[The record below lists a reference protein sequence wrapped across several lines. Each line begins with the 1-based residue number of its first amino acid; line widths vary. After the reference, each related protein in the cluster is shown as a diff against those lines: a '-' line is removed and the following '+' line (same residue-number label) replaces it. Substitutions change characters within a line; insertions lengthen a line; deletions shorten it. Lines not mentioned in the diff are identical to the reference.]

1 MDTGRFDT
9 RLTGFG
15 ASGGRFCGASGEGVR
30 TGKFVGKWHSSI
42 FKRPHAHGRPADG
55 HTLACLL
62 SWWHV
67 RVSFSMA
74 SARMWQGGW
83 GQFGGE
89 RISPCVSQRLA
100 ARRHP
105 SSLPFLVASGCL
117 TVGFPVPSDV
127 PCRQQELEGLK
138 APAST
143 VADLHRVARGEID
156 TDEVVRN
163 IYNRVQ
169 NVPLLRS

>member
-1 MDTGRFDT
+1 MRFAT
-9 RLTGFG
+9 
-15 ASGGRFCGASGEGVR
+15 AGGKTTSLF
-30 TGKFVGKWHSSI
+30 
-42 FKRPHAHGRPADG
+42 P
-55 HTLACLL
+55 TL
-62 SWWHV
+62 
-67 RVSFSMA
+67 
-74 SARMWQGGW
+74 
-83 GQFGGE
+83 
-89 RISPCVSQRLA
+89 
-100 ARRHP
+100 
-105 SSLPFLVASGCL
+105 LVASGCL

-156 TDEVVRN
+156 TDEVIRN